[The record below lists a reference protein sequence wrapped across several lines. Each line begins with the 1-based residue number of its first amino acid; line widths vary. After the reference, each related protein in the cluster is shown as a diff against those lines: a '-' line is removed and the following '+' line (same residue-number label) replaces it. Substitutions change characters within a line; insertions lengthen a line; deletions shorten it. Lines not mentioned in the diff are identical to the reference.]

1 MFSICKQFVYFGEDL
16 FVIKRTIKESEKLDV
31 DFLKVYFDADLV
43 LKKDGMYFF
52 TQKVETLEYEP
63 VSTA

>member
-1 MFSICKQFVYFGEDL
+1 MFSICKQFVYFSDDL

-43 LKKDGMYFF
+43 LKKDSVYYF

-63 VSTA
+63 VSTT

>member
-1 MFSICKQFVYFGEDL
+1 MFSICKQFVYFSDDL
-16 FVIKRTIKESEKLDV
+16 FVIKRAIKESEKLDV
-31 DFLKVYFDADLV
+31 DFLKVYLDADLV
-43 LKKDGMYFF
+43 LKKDGVYYF